1 MSVIESLFILTWYV
15 VTAVIVV
22 VIALMLVRLAL
33 NYADVNPFSRPVLM
47 VRSLTDPFVSPVRRA
62 IANFGFGPNVA
73 PLVTILL
80 AILLGWFALSL
91 AASVLNTAAGILRS
105 AQGSQFVPLLGYVL
119 YGLLAFYELLI
130 FIRIIFSWGMVSEF
144 NPMMRFLVRATDP
157 LLVPLRRMIP
167 PLGMFDISPIVAFFI
182 LWLFEGAIAGTLLR
196 GLPLRFVG

>member
-1 MSVIESLFILTWYV
+1 MFVIESLFILTWYAV
-15 VTAVIVV
+15 IAVIVA

-62 IANFGFGPNVA
+62 IASFGFGPNVA

-91 AASVLNTAAGILRS
+91 AASVLNTAAGVLRS
-105 AQGSQFVPLLGYVL
+105 AQQSQFIPLLGYVL

-144 NPMMRFLVRATDP
+144 NPMMRLLVRATDP

-167 PLGMFDISPIVAFFI
+167 PLGMFDISPIVAFII
-182 LWLFEGAIAGTLLR
+182 LWLFEAAIAGTLLR

>member
-1 MSVIESLFILTWYV
+1 MFVIESLFILTWYAV
-15 VTAVIVV
+15 IAVIVA

-91 AASVLNTAAGILRS
+91 TASVLNTAAGVLRS
-105 AQGSQFVPLLGYVL
+105 AQQSQFIPLLGYVL

-130 FIRIIFSWGMVSEF
+130 FIRIIFSWGMVSEY
-144 NPMMRFLVRATDP
+144 NSIMRLLVRATDP

-167 PLGMFDISPIVAFFI
+167 PLGMFDISPIVAFVI

>member
-1 MSVIESLFILTWYV
+1 MFVIESLFILTWYAV
-15 VTAVIVV
+15 VAVIVA
-22 VIALMLVRLAL
+22 VIALMLVRLLL

-47 VRSLTDPFVSPVRRA
+47 VRSWTDPFVNPVRRA

-91 AASVLNTAAGILRS
+91 AEGLLNMAAGVLWSIEH
-105 AQGSQFVPLLGYVL
+105 AAFVALVGHVL
-119 YGLLAFYELLI
+119 YGLLRLYELLI

-167 PLGMFDISPIVAFFI
+167 PVAMFDLSPIVAFFI
-182 LWLFEGAIAGTLLR
+182 LWLFEGAIVGTLLR